1 VRSAVRRQIDP
12 RPGTERSAP
21 TRDPHSFADPTQG
34 RIEHVDLRIEV
45 DFLSRTLRIH
55 ADYRLDRPVAGPL
68 DLDSRGL
75 MLIQVRARGRRIPY
89 DLGTADPVM
98 GERLHLPDLGGC
110 DQFSVDLSTSP
121 HASALQWLE
130 PRHTSTGRHPFLYSQ
145 CEPLHARSI
154 FPCQDSPGIRF
165 TYDAAVT
172 VPIGLTAVMAAE
184 PRGRKRRGPQDTYSF
199 RMPQP
204 IPSYLFALAVGEF
217 EFKPLGPRTGIYAE
231 PPLLEPAAWEF
242 AENEAKL
249 AAAESLFGPYRW
261 DRYDLLVMPPSFP
274 INGMENP
281 RLTFVSPL
289 VILGDRSRTVLVSH
303 ELAHAWTG
311 NLVTNATWDD
321 LWLNEGWTT
330 YADTRITEIV
340 EGPEIAGLFDLLLL
354 DVLRED
360 IRAFGADSPLTC
372 LKTSLAGIDPNQ
384 VFSRVPY
391 MKGMLF
397 VLSLEHA
404 VGRER
409 FDAFVRRYIDD
420 FAFQSLTTEEF
431 VTYLRRELPVAAARV
446 DLEAWLYRPGLPGQ
460 LPQLNSS
467 LYDNVLQAVTAYPQ
481 RGLPPAAIMAGWH
494 PSQTMIFLRLLP
506 PSIPP
511 EECESLDRTLEFATS
526 RHTNPLFEF
535 LRLAIRS
542 GYAQAMPTA
551 ERFVETVGNE
561 YQLRRV
567 FRCLAEADWSRPFAR
582 PLFERVRHR
591 HHPITEGLVDR
602 TLTELGV

>member
-1 VRSAVRRQIDP
+1 L
-12 RPGTERSAP
+12 P
-21 TRDPHSFADPTQG
+21 TRDPHSYADPTQG
-34 RIEHVDLRIEV
+34 RIRHVELRIAT
-45 DFLSRTLRIH
+45 DFAARALRIH
-55 ADYRLDRPVAGPL
+55 ADYHLDRPVVGPL
-68 DLDSRGL
+68 DLDCRGL
-75 MLIQVRARGRRIPY
+75 EILQVRAGGQRVRFE
-89 DLGTADPVM
+89 LAATDPVL
-98 GERLHLPDLGGC
+98 GERLRLPDLRGHER
-110 DQFSVDLSTSP
+110 FSVDLTTSA

-130 PRHTSTGRHPFLYSQ
+130 PRHTSAGRHPFLYSQ

-154 FPCQDSPGIRF
+154 FPCQDTPGVRF
-165 TYDAAVT
+165 TYDAHLT
-172 VPIGLTAVMAAE
+172 VPRGLTALMAAD
-184 PRGRKRRGPQDTYSF
+184 PRGHKRLGPDVTFSF

-204 IPSYLFALAVGEF
+204 IPSYLFALAVGEL
-217 EFKPLGPRTGIYAE
+217 EFRRLGPRTGIYAE
-231 PPLLEPAAWEF
+231 PPLLEAAAWEF

-281 RLTFVSPL
+281 RLTFVTPL
-289 VILGDRSRTVLVSH
+289 VVLGDRSRTVLVSH

-330 YADTRITEIV
+330 YADTRITELV
-340 EGPEIAGLFDLLLL
+340 EGPEISGLFDLLLL

-360 IRAFGADSPLTC
+360 VRTFGADSPHTC
-372 LKTSLAGIDPNQ
+372 LKTSLAGIDPDE

-397 VLSLEHA
+397 VLSLERA

-420 FAFQSLTTEEF
+420 FAFQSLSTEEF
-431 VTYLRRELPVAAARV
+431 VAYLRRELPIAAAQV
-446 DLEAWLYRPGLPGQ
+446 DLERWLYQPGLPAR
-460 LPQLNSS
+460 LPELSS
-467 LYDNVLQAVTAYPQ
+467 CLYDEVSRAATAYPEH
-481 RGLPPAAIMAGWH
+481 GLPPAAILSGWH
-494 PSQTMIFLRLLP
+494 PSQTMLFLRLLP
-506 PSIPP
+506 PSIPLP
-511 EECESLDRTLEFATS
+511 DCETLDAAMAFATT

-535 LRLAIRS
+535 LRLAVRS
-542 GYAQAMPTA
+542 GYAQVMPTV

-567 FRCLAEADWSRPFAR
+567 FRCLAETDWSRAAAR

-591 HHPITEGLVDR
+591 HHPITATLVDR

>member
-1 VRSAVRRQIDP
+1 MPASAS
-12 RPGTERSAP
+12 PGTAPSRAPEGRFP
-21 TRDPHSFADPTQG
+21 TRDPHSYTDLTQG
-34 RIEHVDLRIEV
+34 RILHIDLRIAV
-45 DFLSRTLRIH
+45 DFASRALRIH
-55 ADYRLDRPVAGPL
+55 ADYRLDRPIVGPL
-68 DLDSRGL
+68 DLDCRGL
-75 MLIQVRARGRRIPY
+75 EISQIRAGGRPL
-89 DLGTADPVM
+89 DFEQAATDPVL
-98 GERLHLPDLGGC
+98 GERLHLPDLRGC
-110 DQFSVDLSTSP
+110 DRFSVDLTTSAR
-121 HASALQWLE
+121 ASALQWLE

-154 FPCQDSPGIRF
+154 FACQDTPGVRF
-165 TYDAAVT
+165 TYDAHLT
-172 VPIGLTAVMAAE
+172 VPRGLTAVMAAE
-184 PRGRKRRGPQDTYSF
+184 PRGHKRLGPDVTFSF

-204 IPSYLFALAVGEF
+204 IPSYLFALAVGEL
-217 EFKPLGPRTGIYAE
+217 EFRQLGPRTGIYAE
-231 PPLLEPAAWEF
+231 PPLLEAAAWEF

-249 AAAESLFGPYRW
+249 TAAEALFGPYRW

-281 RLTFVSPL
+281 RLTFVTPL
-289 VILGDRSRTVLVSH
+289 VVLGDRSRTALVSH

-330 YADTRITEIV
+330 YADTRITEVV
-340 EGPEIAGLFDLLLL
+340 EGPEIAGLLDLLLL

-360 IRAFGADSPLTC
+360 IHTFGAASPHTC
-372 LKTSLAGIDPNQ
+372 LKTSLAGIDPDE

-397 VLSLEHA
+397 VLSLERA

-409 FDAFVRRYIDD
+409 FDSFVRRYIDD

-431 VTYLRRELPVAAARV
+431 VAYLRRELPMAAAQV
-446 DLEAWLYRPGLPGQ
+446 DLEEWLYQPGLPAR
-460 LPQLNSS
+460 LPELSSS
-467 LYDNVLQAVTAYPQ
+467 LYDDVFRAATDYPA

-494 PSQTMIFLRLLP
+494 PSQTTLFLRLLP
-506 PSIPP
+506 PSIPIP
-511 EECESLDRTLEFATS
+511 DCQRLDAGLEFAAS

-542 GYAQAMPTA
+542 GYAQVMPTV

-567 FRCLAEADWSRPFAR
+567 FRCLAETDWSRPTAR
-582 PLFERVRHR
+582 PLF
-591 HHPITEGLVDR
+591 
-602 TLTELGV
+602 